1 MEAYVQAKQ
10 AAKLAG
16 SLLSDSLIMCYHL
29 YLKKVNSN
37 SEDTE
42 GDYIESLLPI
52 LEELT
57 RKIKGSKHFSNIEN
71 MNPDSE
77 KFQIW
82 NCLRSLMVDQNLKKA
97 DMNCLYNGLKET
109 HFLYT
114 MNIMAIAQLH
124 PIEPSKFNLDRSID
138 QALEIDSIIEQ
149 ILLMTVSLYA
159 LSTELRFWDEANKKG
174 KPEEVLCDELINEY
188 RGSSCLKRTSELWIG
203 RSLEFAYTYLPHN
216 APLAEQIFSIYS
228 KLYSTT
234 KYMIV
239 SFFL

>member
-1 MEAYVQAKQ
+1 MEAYIHAKQ

-16 SLLSDSLIMCYHL
+16 SLLSDSLIMCYHVF
-29 YLKKVNSN
+29 LKKTRDVDDSQNSFDAE
-37 SEDTE
+37 SKE
-42 GDYIESLLPI
+42 GDYIGSLLPI
-52 LEELT
+52 LEEIA

-71 MNPDSE
+71 MNPESE
-77 KFQIW
+77 KSQIW
-82 NCLRSLMVDQNLKKA
+82 NSLRNLMVDRKLKKA

-114 MNIMAIAQLH
+114 MNIMAIAQLQ
-124 PIEPSKFNLDRSID
+124 PIEPSKFNFDRSID

-188 RGSSCLKRTSELWIG
+188 RGSS
-203 RSLEFAYTYLPHN
+203 
-216 APLAEQIFSIYS
+216 
-228 KLYSTT
+228 
-234 KYMIV
+234 
-239 SFFL
+239 